1 MKKEY
6 LKKLFY
12 SFLKGK
18 EYTGKSVVIQNLSI
32 IDKIT
37 ETLCENNEEIKLLGV
52 KNTSDIDRKII
63 QKLTKSKKFY
73 WHTIDKTADNGRA
86 VDTNLTNP
94 LTGRAMT
101 GSSSGTAINVFLG
114 INDLGIGTDGGGSV
128 IYPALSLNL
137 YSFAGSGTGLK
148 SKKIKNST
156 DGLTFSAG
164 IGFLARDL
172 ETIHTAV
179 LILLDADIISS
190 YSDYKIAVTEDLKNY
205 AVFENIK
212 NKEFITDHFKNTDDR
227 TELMSIFQKVFEKYD
242 ILIIR
247 EELIDITF
255 YGDSIMGNLGKKS
268 KEYQFLS
275 NKRAGKVINMMNL
288 SAITVPS
295 DELSSGFI
303 IIAKTGKEYIKPLFE
318 AAAILKGSENQ
329 LFKRYFSDFLE
340 NDSIIF
346 E

>member
-1 MKKEY
+1 MEKEY

-18 EYTGKSVVIQNLSI
+18 EYTGKSVVVQNLSV

-37 ETLCENNEEIKLLGV
+37 ETICENNEEIKLFGV
-52 KNTSDIDRKII
+52 KNTSDIDREII

-73 WHTIDKTADNGRA
+73 WHTIDNAADNGRA
-86 VDTNLTNP
+86 VDINLTNP
-94 LTGRAMT
+94 LTGRTMT

-137 YSFAGSGTGLK
+137 YSFTGSGAGLK
-148 SKKIKNST
+148 SKKNKKST
-156 DGLTFSAG
+156 DNLVFSTG
-164 IGFLARDL
+164 IGFLAKDL

-179 LILLDADIISS
+179 FILQDADIISS
-190 YSDYKIAVTEDLKNY
+190 YSDYKIAVSKELENY
-205 AVFENIK
+205 TIFENIK

-227 TELMSIFQKVFEKYD
+227 TELISIFQKVFEKYD

-247 EELIDITF
+247 EELIDTAF
-255 YGDSIMGNLGKKS
+255 YGDSIMGNLGKKA
-268 KEYQFLS
+268 KEFQFLS
-275 NKRAGKVINMMNL
+275 NKRAGRVINMMNL
-288 SAITVPS
+288 SAVTVPS

-318 AAAILKGSENQ
+318 VAAILKSSENQ

-340 NDSIIF
+340 NDSFIF

>member
-1 MKKEY
+1 LEKEY

-18 EYTGKSVVIQNLSI
+18 EYTGKSVVVQNLSV

-37 ETLCENNEEIKLLGV
+37 ETICENNEEIKLFGV
-52 KNTSDIDRKII
+52 KNTSDIDREII

-73 WHTIDKTADNGRA
+73 WHTIDNAADNGRA
-86 VDTNLTNP
+86 VDINLTNP
-94 LTGRAMT
+94 LTGRTMT

-137 YSFAGSGTGLK
+137 YSFTGSGAGLK
-148 SKKIKNST
+148 SKKNKKST
-156 DGLTFSAG
+156 DNLVFSTG
-164 IGFLARDL
+164 IGFLAKDL

-179 LILLDADIISS
+179 FILQDADIISS
-190 YSDYKIAVTEDLKNY
+190 YSDYKIAVSKELENY
-205 AVFENIK
+205 TIFENIK

-227 TELMSIFQKVFEKYD
+227 TELISIFQKVFEKYD

-247 EELIDITF
+247 EELIDTAF
-255 YGDSIMGNLGKKS
+255 YGDSIMGNLGKKA
-268 KEYQFLS
+268 KEFQFLS
-275 NKRAGKVINMMNL
+275 NKRAGRVINMMNL
-288 SAITVPS
+288 SAVTVPS

-318 AAAILKGSENQ
+318 VAAILKSSENQ

-340 NDSIIF
+340 NDSFIF